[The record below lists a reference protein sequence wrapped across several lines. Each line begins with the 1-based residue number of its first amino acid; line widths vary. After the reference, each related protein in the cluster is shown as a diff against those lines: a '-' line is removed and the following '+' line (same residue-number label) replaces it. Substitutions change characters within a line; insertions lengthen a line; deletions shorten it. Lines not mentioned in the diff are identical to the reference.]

1 MRRNNKHGFTLVEMM
16 LAIAITLLIS
26 GLFVTL
32 IATIRA
38 SYYRTYN
45 DNDCADIA
53 AMYSEALENT
63 VLYDVQNKT
72 ADTIKIGEH
81 SILQNTNTACKIDFS
96 SISNFN
102 QVTATLPDGSVGTI
116 DKWVIRMI
124 CSFDESTGEFRY
136 KFFFLDNYIQPGYLH
151 YVYEGSFWI
160 PNYAEYVSHTIGV
173 GDVYDSSTGSYGW
186 DYNYSAGHLGYS
198 VTCAPNGHDVGGLF
212 VTDDMTNKI
221 GGRQIYTRV
230 SSTSSGGY
238 AVDESSAV
246 TNPNNGIPGTSST
259 ITIAVVTTPGGT
271 TGGDT
276 TTGGTTGDEG
286 TTTGDEGTTTGEG
299 AGEITDPPT
308 VTTTP
313 APTPT
318 PASQPDSIDV
328 SGSTGSSTS
337 TQSTTHGQH
346 WDPSVDVEMSWGTQH
361 GANVPDTTV
370 HQHVDFGGRHVTS
383 LNITVT
389 GDITN
394 FPWADHRYEI
404 IDNGG
409 GNYTINY
416 THSDW
421 RYNGPVSSFDF
432 TVTTNGNT
440 GATVTVNSY
449 SYYD

>member
-1 MRRNNKHGFTLVEMM
+1 M

-63 VLYDVQNKT
+63 VLYDVQNKA
-72 ADTIKIGEH
+72 ADTIKIGDH

-173 GDVYDSSTGSYGW
+173 GDIYDSSTGSYGW

-198 VTCAPNGHDVGGLF
+198 VNCAPNGHDVGGLF
-212 VTDDMTNKI
+212 VTDDMTTKI
-221 GGRQIYTRV
+221 DGRQIYTRI

-238 AVDESSAV
+238 EVEESSAV

-286 TTTGDEGTTTGEG
+286 TTTGDEGTTTGDEG
-299 AGEITDPPT
+299 TTTGDEGST
-308 VTTTP
+308 VTNPTP
-313 APTPT
+313 VPTATPTPT
-318 PASQPDSIDV
+318 PATGPTSVGSI
-328 SGSTGSSTS
+328 SYTPSTS
-337 TQSTTHGQH
+337 GGHRVESASYMDGTTTIRATVDGSNYLSFSITDDGVMTFGNSMQWIINGGDSTFPGHNWNQLSYTLTDAQRT
-346 WDPSVDVEMSWGTQH
+346 WLQ
-361 GANVPDTTV
+361 
-370 HQHVDFGGRHVTS
+370 
-383 LNITVT
+383 
-389 GDITN
+389 TN
-394 FPWADHRYEI
+394 F
-404 IDNGG
+404 G
-409 GNYTINY
+409 
-416 THSDW
+416 
-421 RYNGPVSSFDF
+421 F
-432 TVTTNGNT
+432 TFN
-440 GATVTVNSY
+440 
-449 SYYD
+449 